1 MVLTNT
7 IDKIV
12 YNDTALHNIIL
23 EKLLGQSKQV
33 DVTIGYEDIAEHKC
47 LDKKSKA
54 LHVGYDTVF
63 VTV

>member
-12 YNDTALHNIIL
+12 YKDMALHIIL
-23 EKLLGQSKQV
+23 EKLLGQTKQV
-33 DVTIGYEDIAEHKC
+33 DVNIGYEDIAEHKC

-54 LHVGYDTVF
+54 LRVGYDTVF
-63 VTV
+63 VTD

>member
-1 MVLTNT
+1 MF
-7 IDKIV
+7 K
-12 YNDTALHNIIL
+12 YKDTALQIIF
-23 EKLLGQSKQV
+23 ERLLGQTKQV

-63 VTV
+63 VTD

>member
-33 DVTIGYEDIAEHKC
+33 DVNIGYEDIAEHKC

-63 VTV
+63 VTD